1 MRPPQPALFHW
12 ALATGHESPGRA
24 QLACSIARVAG
35 CLHTDVSSPWLTH
48 DWSDVRWDFDLRQ
61 AVGVGGLT
69 AAAGIA
75 IRSASCQQP
84 RVAALVGAAA
94 AIGLCAVARRRHRPS
109 DLRSSCSSCSS
120 CCQSSALTH
129 LTRRARIVR
138 RAKQDTCSCK
148 QCENLVAPLSGGAA
162 LEEAAAR
169 EAQQMEAARHA
180 KELQSQYWGR
190 QRQQRARRDWRRLSG
205 SKNVWAIRAIR
216 AVRELV
222 ASSILMRI

>member
-1 MRPPQPALFHW
+1 M
-12 ALATGHESPGRA
+12 
-24 QLACSIARVAG
+24 AG

-48 DWSDVRWDFDLRQ
+48 DWSDVRWEFDLRQ

-84 RVAALVGAAA
+84 RVAALTGAAA
-94 AIGLCAVARRRHRPS
+94 SSLVSRLSAVVIGLCAVARRRHRPS
-109 DLRSSCSSCSS
+109 DLRSSCSSC
-120 CCQSSALTH
+120 CQSSALTH
-129 LTRRARIVR
+129 LTRHTQIVR

-148 QCENLVAPLSGGAA
+148 QCENLVAPLSGGAG
-162 LEEAAAR
+162 LEEAAAW
-169 EAQQMEAARHA
+169 EAKQMEAARHA

-205 SKNVWAIRAIR
+205 
-216 AVRELV
+216 
-222 ASSILMRI
+222 

>member
-1 MRPPQPALFHW
+1 MFICARRRPPYS
-12 ALATGHESPGRA
+12 TGHAPRATRALEEPSWHVLSPGCRA
-24 QLACSIARVAG
+24 VCIQTSRRRGRRV
-35 CLHTDVSSPWLTH
+35 
-48 DWSDVRWDFDLRQ
+48 VRRVEEFDLSQ

-84 RVAALVGAAA
+84 RVAALVAQQ
-94 AIGLCAVARRRHRPS
+94 RRLAFAPS
-109 DLRSSCSSCSS
+109 LDGVTAHPTCE
-120 CCQSSALTH
+120 SSALTH

-162 LEEAAAR
+162 LEEAAAW

-205 SKNVWAIRAIR
+205 
-216 AVRELV
+216 
-222 ASSILMRI
+222 

>member
-1 MRPPQPALFHW
+1 MRPPQPALFTR
-12 ALATGHESPGRA
+12 ARATGHESPGRA

-48 DWSDVRWDFDLRQ
+48 DWSDVRWEFDLRQ

-109 DLRSSCSSCSS
+109 DLRSSCSSC
-120 CCQSSALTH
+120 CQSSALTH

-162 LEEAAAR
+162 LEEAAAW
-169 EAQQMEAARHA
+169 EAKQMEAARHA

-205 SKNVWAIRAIR
+205 
-216 AVRELV
+216 
-222 ASSILMRI
+222 

>member
-12 ALATGHESPGRA
+12 ARATGHESPGRA

-48 DWSDVRWDFDLRQ
+48 DWSDVRWEFDLRQ

-84 RVAALVGAAA
+84 RVAALTGAAA
-94 AIGLCAVARRRHRPS
+94 SSLVSRLSAVVIGLCAVARRRHRPS

-120 CCQSSALTH
+120 CCQSSALT
-129 LTRRARIVR
+129 RRARIVR
-138 RAKQDTCSCK
+138 RTSRTHAHANSARTWLRR
-148 QCENLVAPLSGGAA
+148 LVAA
-162 LEEAAAR
+162 LP
-169 EAQQMEAARHA
+169 
-180 KELQSQYWGR
+180 
-190 QRQQRARRDWRRLSG
+190 
-205 SKNVWAIRAIR
+205 
-216 AVRELV
+216 
-222 ASSILMRI
+222 

>member
-1 MRPPQPALFHW
+1 MFDRQGVGLSAYRRLVAMADAWLVRP
-12 ALATGHESPGRA
+12 
-24 QLACSIARVAG
+24 VA
-35 CLHTDVSSPWLTH
+35 
-48 DWSDVRWDFDLRQ
+48 DFDLSQ

-84 RVAALVGAAA
+84 RVAALVVAAA

-120 CCQSSALTH
+120 CCQSSALT
-129 LTRRARIVR
+129 RRARIMR

-162 LEEAAAR
+162 LER
-169 EAQQMEAARHA
+169 
-180 KELQSQYWGR
+180 KR
-190 QRQQRARRDWRRLSG
+190 QRGKQSRWRRRGMPRSCNRSTGGG
-205 SKNVWAIRAIR
+205 S
-216 AVRELV
+216 
-222 ASSILMRI
+222 ASNEQGETGGG

>member
-1 MRPPQPALFHW
+1 MFDRQGVGLSAYRRLVAMADAWLVRP
-12 ALATGHESPGRA
+12 
-24 QLACSIARVAG
+24 VA
-35 CLHTDVSSPWLTH
+35 
-48 DWSDVRWDFDLRQ
+48 DFDLSQ

-84 RVAALVGAAA
+84 RVAALVVAAA

-162 LEEAAAR
+162 LEEAAAW
-169 EAQQMEAARHA
+169 EAKQMEAARHA

-205 SKNVWAIRAIR
+205 
-216 AVRELV
+216 
-222 ASSILMRI
+222 

>member
-1 MRPPQPALFHW
+1 MNSLCARRSPPYSPR
-12 ALATGHESPGRA
+12 ATGMFCK

-48 DWSDVRWDFDLRQ
+48 DWSDVRWEFDLRQ

-84 RVAALVGAAA
+84 RVAALTGAAA
-94 AIGLCAVARRRHRPS
+94 SSLVSRLSAVVIGLCAVARRRHHPS

-120 CCQSSALTH
+120 CCQSST

-138 RAKQDTCSCK
+138 RTSRTHAHANSARTWLRR
-148 QCENLVAPLSGGAA
+148 LVAA
-162 LEEAAAR
+162 L
-169 EAQQMEAARHA
+169 
-180 KELQSQYWGR
+180 L
-190 QRQQRARRDWRRLSG
+190 
-205 SKNVWAIRAIR
+205 
-216 AVRELV
+216 
-222 ASSILMRI
+222 

>member
-1 MRPPQPALFHW
+1 MNSYCARRSPPYS
-12 ALATGHESPGRA
+12 TGHAPRATRALVEPSWHVLSPGCRA
-24 QLACSIARVAG
+24 VCIQTSRRRGRRV
-35 CLHTDVSSPWLTH
+35 
-48 DWSDVRWDFDLRQ
+48 VRRVEEFDLSQ

-148 QCENLVAPLSGGAA
+148 QCDNLVAPLSGGAA
-162 LEEAAAR
+162 LEEAAAW

-205 SKNVWAIRAIR
+205 
-216 AVRELV
+216 
-222 ASSILMRI
+222 

>member
-1 MRPPQPALFHW
+1 MRPPQPALFT
-12 ALATGHESPGRA
+12 TGHESPASSWHVLSPGWRA
-24 QLACSIARVAG
+24 VCTQTSRPMADARMVRPVAE
-35 CLHTDVSSPWLTH
+35 
-48 DWSDVRWDFDLRQ
+48 FDLSS

-84 RVAALVGAAA
+84 RVAALTGAAVV
-94 AIGLCAVARRRHRPS
+94 IGLCAVARRRHRPS
-109 DLRSSCSSCSS
+109 DLRVFCSHAPHSP
-120 CCQSSALTH
+120 
-129 LTRRARIVR
+129 RADC
-138 RAKQDTCSCK
+138 APHQQDTCSCK

-162 LEEAAAR
+162 LEEAAAW

-205 SKNVWAIRAIR
+205 
-216 AVRELV
+216 
-222 ASSILMRI
+222 

>member
-1 MRPPQPALFHW
+1 MFNRPGGELV
-12 ALATGHESPGRA
+12 
-24 QLACSIARVAG
+24 ACRRLVAVADAWLVRRVEE
-35 CLHTDVSSPWLTH
+35 
-48 DWSDVRWDFDLRQ
+48 FDLSS

-148 QCENLVAPLSGGAA
+148 QLRERGWPPPRPWAWPPGGRPDRG
-162 LEEAAAR
+162 LAR
-169 EAQQMEAARHA
+169 
-180 KELQSQYWGR
+180 
-190 QRQQRARRDWRRLSG
+190 RARPTTGMGAGEDG
-205 SKNVWAIRAIR
+205 
-216 AVRELV
+216 
-222 ASSILMRI
+222 

>member
-1 MRPPQPALFHW
+1 MNSYCARRSPPYS
-12 ALATGHESPGRA
+12 TGHAPRA
-24 QLACSIARVAG
+24 TRALEEPSWHVSIARVAG

-84 RVAALVGAAA
+84 RVAALTGAAVV
-94 AIGLCAVARRRHRPS
+94 IGLCAVARRRHRPS

-162 LEEAAAR
+162 LEEAAAW
-169 EAQQMEAARHA
+169 EAKQMEAARHA
-180 KELQSQYWGR
+180 KELLL
-190 QRQQRARRDWRRLSG
+190 AERLSG
-205 SKNVWAIRAIR
+205 
-216 AVRELV
+216 
-222 ASSILMRI
+222 